1 MKIYAINLNENIR
14 PLNWGC
20 IFGWYCTFNDIH
32 EWSLECSFV
41 DECHTKCGSSHSNV
55 QVLEDRQKKET
66 DNSITTQIT
75 LIENV
80 NLKLFFGK
88 DENL

>member
-55 QVLEDRQKKET
+55 QVFEDRQKTEMGY
-66 DNSITTQIT
+66 SITSQRT
-75 LIENV
+75 LIENAS
-80 NLKLFFGK
+80 LKLFFGK
-88 DENL
+88 EEF

>member
-14 PLNWGC
+14 LLNWGC

-41 DECHTKCGSSHSNV
+41 DECHTKCGSSNSNV
-55 QVLEDRQKKET
+55 QVLEDRKKKET
-66 DNSITTQIT
+66 NNSITTQIT
-75 LIENV
+75 LIENA

-88 DENL
+88 EEN